1 MVKKLLLAS
10 FLMSSLAISA
20 QNVIFSEDFETE
32 AGRNAWINTDR
43 DGDGQKWEFDNS
55 SVDAFTGYY
64 ATSWSWYF
72 EAFTP
77 DNTLTSP
84 VISLPND
91 SNNGKQLNLKFD
103 VGAFDDEVFQEH
115 YAVYVIPVNSTF
127 TGNETPVFEETL
139 DAGYMDEAKH
149 VMIDVTDFAGQD
161 IQVVFR
167 HYNCTDLLV
176 LMIDN
181 VKVIDEDILAVS
193 DLNKNNL
200 QVYPNPTSD
209 FVKINGVE
217 NIQKIRIFDMNG
229 KMVLEN
235 QASEADIRKLP
246 VGQYI
251 LNVHTKSEILSKKII
266 KK

>member
-1 MVKKLLLAS
+1 MIRKLLFVSLLISS
-10 FLMSSLAISA
+10 FAVSA
-20 QNVIFSEDFETE
+20 QTVVFNEDFETE
-32 AGRNAWINTDR
+32 TGRNSWINTDR
-43 DGDGQKWEFDNS
+43 DGDEQKWEFDNS
-55 SVDAFTGYY
+55 TVDSFTGYY

-84 VISLPND
+84 VITLPNNSD
-91 SNNGKQLNLKFD
+91 KHLNLKFD

-115 YAVYVIPVNSTF
+115 YAVYVIAANSTF
-127 TGNETPVFEETL
+127 TGTENPVFEETL

-149 VMIDVTDFAGQD
+149 VNVDITNFAGQN
-161 IQVVFR
+161 IQIVFR
-167 HYNCTDLLV
+167 HYDCTDLLV
-176 LMIDN
+176 LMLDN
-181 VKVIDEDILAVS
+181 IQIVEEEKLAVS
-193 DLNKNNL
+193 DANKINA

-209 FVKINGVE
+209 FIKIKGVE
-217 NIQKIRIFDMNG
+217 NILKIRIFDMNG

-251 LNVHTKSEILSKKII
+251 LNVHTDSQIISKKII